1 TASNAQIA
9 TDAVTA
15 NEILAGAVGTAELA
29 IGAVTSSEIAATLD
43 LSSKTVTLPAVSVT
57 AGNLASSLDLSG
69 KTVTLPSASVTSHV
83 TAYDDAGLRNDISTL
98 ALHSAIADNKVAYNL
113 SNAFIDQFEDETGLA
128 SQTSCGRHFTSVGNV
143 AEYIGSVYT
152 GEVGPTIWDWA
163 NDDLRITMTGWSS
176 NLGGGVVDS
185 LNSGGLFYDLTAIRS
200 TYGHSDGST
209 SGMTIKQDFG
219 SAVTLSKLALGK
231 RKQHGDINQATYEWS
246 NDNSSWTGID
256 WTGWVGGTAYY
267 YDDSGD
273 ENPDGKITSMSSAGV
288 IGTNR
293 LDGTPSENALY
304 QMITGF
310 TPFSARYVRYTVNSL
325 HSAANDNAS
334 LGKHAW
340 YTTTVTVNNNAAG
353 NFTSTT
359 QTATGTVSKM
369 GIIVL
374 YKNDQGTA
382 SLNNDL
388 VASVSANGGTNYQDV
403 TLVPGGTFST
413 GINIATANAVTI
425 SNTGTAP
432 KYKISFAN
440 QSSGSKET
448 RVHGVALLY

>member
-1 TASNAQIA
+1 MAITK
-9 TDAVTA
+9 VTKDT
-15 NEILAGAVGTAELA
+15 I
-29 IGAVTSSEIAATLD
+29 SDTLD
-43 LSSKTVTLPAVSVT
+43 LSGKTVTLPAVSVT

-128 SQTSCGRHFTSVGNV
+128 SQTTCGRHFTSVGNV

-163 NDDLRITMTGWSS
+163 NDDLTMVMTGWST
-176 NLGGGVVDS
+176 NVNNVVTDLGNGGR
-185 LNSGGLFYDLTAIRS
+185 FYDLTDIRS
-200 TYGHSDGST
+200 TIGHSSGST

-288 IGTNR
+288 IATNQ
-293 LDGTPSENALY
+293 LDATPSENALY
-304 QMITGF
+304 QFITGF

-325 HSAANDNAS
+325 HPAGNNNAS

-359 QTATGTVSKM
+359 QTATDTVSKM

-413 GINIATANAVTI
+413 GINIATANSVTI